1 MDVIWDDLAELMND
15 VCTFYDTSSQDK
27 YAKLTYTSGRSVRG
41 RLVYDTSMQ
50 RETDQRKVNPS
61 GKFITVG
68 VPPNVITPLEKMG
81 LPDGVIVT
89 ITMASVVNDE
99 NGPHHQVVMFG

>member
-1 MDVIWDDLAELMND
+1 MDVIWDDLSGLMND
-15 VCTFYDTSSQDK
+15 VCTFYDKSSQDK
-27 YAKLTYTSGRSVRG
+27 YGKLTYGTGRTVTG
-41 RLVYDTSMQ
+41 RLIYDTSMM

-68 VPPNVITPLEKMG
+68 VPANDINALEKMA
-81 LPDGVIVT
+81 LPDGTIVT

-99 NGPHHQVVMFG
+99 NGPHHQVVTFG

>member
-15 VCTFYDTSSQDK
+15 VCTFYAKSTQDK
-27 YAKLTYTSGRSVRG
+27 YGKLTYASARTVRG
-41 RLVYDTSMQ
+41 RLIYDTSMM

-68 VPPNVITPLEKMG
+68 VPTTAITSLDKMA
-81 LPDGVIVT
+81 LPDGTVVT
-89 ITMASVVNDE
+89 ITMASIVNDE
-99 NGPHHQVVMFG
+99 NGEHHQVVQFG

>member
-1 MDVIWDDLAELMND
+1 MDVIWDDLSELMND

-27 YAKLTYTSGRSVRG
+27 YGKLTYSSGRTVTG
-41 RLVYDTSMQ
+41 RLIYDTKMM

-61 GKFITVG
+61 GKFITRG
-68 VPPNVITPLEKMG
+68 VPSNEITALEKMG
-81 LPDGVIVT
+81 LPDGTIVT

-99 NGPHHQVVMFG
+99 NGPHHQVVTFG